1 MLKEFTNETI
11 LVFAGFMTKKTKK
24 FLVCID
30 CQFTVLIYDVAC
42 LEKEYNPTE
51 AETKVLRVELV
62 KPTKSFNLFEACRV
76 TDYHKV
82 WINDNF
88 SDLTSDFKTKQEFI
102 NSRLQ
107 RLQQNLSKQFEAME
121 Q

>member
-11 LVFAGFMTKKTKK
+11 LVFAQFVNKKSRR

-30 CQFTVLIYDVAC
+30 CQFTVYIYDVAT
-42 LEKEYNPTE
+42 LESEYNPTE

-62 KPTKSFNLFEACRV
+62 KPVKEFKLFEACRV

-82 WINDNF
+82 WITDNF
-88 SDLTSDFKTKQEFI
+88 SDLMSEFRTKKELI
-102 NSRLQ
+102 DSRLQ
-107 RLQQNLSKQFEAME
+107 RLQ
-121 Q
+121 